1 MNSKMHLKYSAMKHV
16 LFEGTPQTLVELGAG
31 VGANLRY
38 IPEGRDLIAIE
49 PNIHM
54 HSTLIE

>member
-1 MNSKMHLKYSAMKHV
+1 MHLKYSAMKHV